1 MAKTKTKNFVDLEAL
16 TMDAVELEALAM
28 ELQLNKLGEIRKR
41 EGRVG
46 FGFKGRD
53 HRDEAE
59 KINPVDPWSEK

>member
-59 KINPVDPWSEK
+59 KINPVDP